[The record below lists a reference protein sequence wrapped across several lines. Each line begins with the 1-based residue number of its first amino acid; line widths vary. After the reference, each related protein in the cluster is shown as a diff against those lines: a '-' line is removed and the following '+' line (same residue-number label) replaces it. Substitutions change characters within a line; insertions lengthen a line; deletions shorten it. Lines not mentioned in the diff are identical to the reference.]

1 VAPEKSSVKKEDVK
15 KVLRGYRHSRQEQK
29 GAIMCAK
36 DITASAADMS
46 EGFFAEL
53 VMRHS
58 SDGVIICAPDC
69 TAIWVN
75 TGFAVQTG
83 HAPEEILGRF
93 CPDVL
98 RAADSDPEVTRK
110 IEAALAE
117 RREIRIDAPIQG
129 KSGAL
134 VWVDLRVTPVFDNS
148 GRHTYFIAIMRDI
161 TERKL
166 LEGQN
171 EEMRHAEALRQ
182 SERQL
187 LALTSEWLYSAK
199 SFAELLMVIK
209 RAMHTLI
216 PEAEGALYI
225 YDTPRSMLELV
236 TSWGSAPA
244 FAPHILP
251 DDCWALRRG
260 RAYSYG
266 LKPIEFAC
274 DHVDNPNIPYFC
286 LPIIAHGET
295 IGLMHIVFDGFEE
308 DGIMRHMRAE
318 TLRNRWDISLI
329 CAEQISLA
337 VANVRLRQELLE
349 QSVRD
354 PLTGLHNRRWFSEH
368 AAREIMLAE
377 RDDKPLALIALDID
391 HFKQFNDRFGHDVG
405 DLVLKEVAAAL
416 SRAMPN
422 TAHLC
427 RFGGEEF
434 VVLCCD
440 QTEQQTLAQAEALRL
455 AVADSTPVITGQI
468 LPPVTISAGIG
479 RLGRDGTSLDDILKA
494 ADRAL
499 YKAKAQGRN
508 RVVGDG
514 SEPLVLTPC

>member
-1 VAPEKSSVKKEDVK
+1 MAP
-15 KVLRGYRHSRQEQK
+15 
-29 GAIMCAK
+29 
-36 DITASAADMS
+36 AAEVS
-46 EGFFAEL
+46 EAFFAEL

-69 TAIWVN
+69 SVVWVN
-75 TGFAVQTG
+75 PGFGLQTG
-83 HAPEEILGRF
+83 HAPEDILGRM

-98 RAADSDPEVTRK
+98 RAADSDPETTRK
-110 IEAALAE
+110 IETALSE
-117 RREIRIDAPIQG
+117 RREIRIDTAIQG

-134 VWVDLRVTPVFDNS
+134 LWVDLRVTPVFDVT

-216 PEAEGALYI
+216 PEADGALYI
-225 YDTPRSMLELV
+225 YDTPRSMLGLV
-236 TSWGSAPA
+236 TSWGTAPN
-244 FAPHILP
+244 FAQHILP

-274 DHVDNPNIPYFC
+274 DHVDNPDTPYFC

-308 DGIMRHMRAE
+308 GGVMRHMRAE

-337 VANVRLRQELLE
+337 VANVRLRQELQE

-377 RDDKPLALIALDID
+377 REGKPLALIALDID

-405 DLVLKEVAAAL
+405 DLVLKDVAAAL
-416 SRAMPN
+416 TRSISNA
-422 TAHLC
+422 AHVC
-427 RFGGEEF
+427 RLGGEEF
-434 VVLCCD
+434 VVLCRD
-440 QTEQQTLAQAEALRL
+440 QTEQQALEQAENLRL
-455 AVADSTPVITGQI
+455 AVAESTPVLKGQT

-479 RLGRDGTSLDDILKA
+479 VLGRDGRALEDILKA
-494 ADRAL
+494 ADLAL
-499 YKAKAQGRN
+499 YRAKAEGRN
-508 RVVGDG
+508 RVVLHPSPGAATA
-514 SEPLVLTPC
+514 PALP